1 MADDSIQRKFTDDQR
16 AFDGVVRKETRK
28 DNHAERD
35 GQIIRRSFLAD
46 GCRRKVYHN
55 SVTGKMQARILD
67 SGLHALA
74 AFLHGG
80 IRQPNNRHAGQAVGV
95 IHFDFDDDT
104 IKSHY
109 GTGVDAG
116 EHGVILHDNGG
127 CESDIMPRMEN
138 QKHPFWTRDS
148 SILLGGFFVTI
159 FLIVYIWWP
168 LAEEYLAYMDWNG
181 PWWLYM
187 DWLLIGVFLFMSL
200 TIVARANLKTDLLI
214 VFVGI
219 CGGLAIESWGTQ
231 TNLWHYY
238 TAERPPLWIIPAWP
252 IASLSID
259 RITRFLNW
267 AIEQADMRIKLTDYR
282 PLITTL
288 YWLVFIPFLI
298 LMLIFVSPTFDKS
311 YTWLSL
317 MVCVLLIFTP
327 TEHRLAFLTFA
338 AGAGLGYFLELWGTT
353 RECWTYYTFQKPPL
367 FAVLA
372 HGMAAVAFWR
382 AGLLLKM
389 IWGKFLKQSSGHVE
403 NMTYNENS
411 TD

>member
-1 MADDSIQRKFTDDQR
+1 MKDQ
-16 AFDGVVRKETRK
+16 K
-28 DNHAERD
+28 
-35 GQIIRRSFLAD
+35 Q
-46 GCRRKVYHN
+46 
-55 SVTGKMQARILD
+55 
-67 SGLHALA
+67 
-74 AFLHGG
+74 
-80 IRQPNNRHAGQAVGV
+80 
-95 IHFDFDDDT
+95 
-104 IKSHY
+104 
-109 GTGVDAG
+109 
-116 EHGVILHDNGG
+116 
-127 CESDIMPRMEN
+127 
-138 QKHPFWTRDS
+138 PFWTRDS

-168 LAEEYLAYMDWNG
+168 LAEEYLAYVDWNG
-181 PWWLYM
+181 AWWLYM
-187 DWLLIGVFLFMSL
+187 DWLLLGVFLFMSI

-259 RITRFLNW
+259 RISRFLNW
-267 AIEQADMRIKLTDYR
+267 ILNSAFGALNFAFKFFYWITFAAFLT
-282 PLITTL
+282 
-288 YWLVFIPFLI
+288 

-317 MVCVLLIFTP
+317 ALCVLLIVTP
-327 TEHRLAFLTFA
+327 TDHRFALLTFI

-353 RECWTYYTFQKPPL
+353 RECWTYYTLQTPPL

-382 AGLLLKM
+382 AGLLVKLMLK
-389 IWGKFLKQSSGHVE
+389 IP
-403 NMTYNENS
+403 
-411 TD
+411 